1 MLALLCMWLGISTPL
16 IFLGYYFGY
25 RKQVSYQTVGNMS
38 CKTLPILEWL
48 GPLKFTPVK
57 FGGVGYWMVD
67 KPQISYVVDSW
78 TRSFKIK
85 VKIKVKEHLYC
96 ISLRGWVGYCMHL
109 GIVFQFGF
117 LLSKPCFPGMYLWF
131 HITPSETLHE
141 LGAFYYQWLVL
152 PMKFPTCELAFCFP
166 SSSQNNMLNMLYYMH
181 LKNLT

>member
-25 RKQVSYQTVGNMS
+25 RKQVSYQTVGNVS

-96 ISLRGWVGYCMHL
+96 ISLHGWVGYCMHL

-131 HITPSETLHE
+131 L
-141 LGAFYYQWLVL
+141 YYTEANPQWTWGFLL
-152 PMKFPTCELAFCFP
+152 PMTGFTNVVPYFGCCP
-166 SSSQNNMLNMLYYMH
+166 V
-181 LKNLT
+181 